1 MKQAQH
7 WLNLRLGDHPIELEK
22 PKLRVVFKIMPS
34 LNPVFWLDRNT
45 LLIAPS
51 GDFEIALSSSIKWM
65 LKIHLKKLIMNHHNS
80 ESDLINSGQMN
91 ILSNR
96 KSLLKEC
103 SGSLTPS
110 CGCFRI
116 TSPSLSITEL
126 DKKIMTFMI
135 WAKIM
140 EWAHNHF
147 DQADFHIDAL
157 LLDRIDP
164 LIGWEHQSKTPGRLG
179 CRIWISTL

>member
-7 WLNLRLGDHPIELEK
+7 WLTLRLGDHPIELEK
-22 PKLRVVFKIMPS
+22 PKLRNVFKKIS
-34 LNPVFWLDRNT
+34 FLNPVFWLDKNT
-45 LLIAPS
+45 YLIAPS
-51 GDFEIALSSSIKWM
+51 GDFEIALSSSIKWI

-80 ESDLINSGQMN
+80 ESDLINSEQMN

-96 KSLLKEC
+96 KSPLKEC

-110 CGCFRI
+110 SGCFRI
-116 TSPSLSITEL
+116 TSPSLPIPEL

-135 WAKIM
+135 WVRIM

-147 DQADFHIDAL
+147 DQADFQIDAL
-157 LLDRIDP
+157 LLDRIYP
-164 LIGWEHQSKTPGRLG
+164 LIGWERH
-179 CRIWISTL
+179 